1 MIDVCGFH
9 TDPDYR
15 DELAT
20 VNAEI
25 NALTNKITGRRFHS
39 YEDNHNTYG
48 RLGDLQGQAR
58 TLIREAAM
66 QDQRLDRLARAVHH
80 AGDAV
85 LGFIAYV
92 TFGPTALGLEPL
104 YEVRL
109 LDPSGRTVPGTIR
122 SNLPARRVQKTRIR
136 LLTQDGP
143 AYMRMW
149 GRTWTSGYRAQA
161 TAF

>member
-20 VNAEI
+20 ANAEI
-25 NALTNKITGRRFHS
+25 
-39 YEDNHNTYG
+39 
-48 RLGDLQGQAR
+48 
-58 TLIREAAM
+58 
-66 QDQRLDRLARAVHH
+66 
-80 AGDAV
+80 
-85 LGFIAYV
+85 
-92 TFGPTALGLEPL
+92 
-104 YEVRL
+104 
-109 LDPSGRTVPGTIR
+109 PSVRTVPGTIR
-122 SNLPARRVQKTRIR
+122 SNRPARRVQKTRIR

-143 AYMRMW
+143 ACMRMW